1 MTWVKIDDSFPDH
14 PKIKGLK
21 DDEFRLYMTAL
32 CYSSRYLT
40 DGVIPLNI
48 VRTFIESRSKS
59 SRISALVDANLWEI
73 VADNVVILS
82 YSEYQFTKER
92 IETERKLAAERM
104 ARSRGLRRTDTVTE
118 SEVQPP
124 HTHPI
129 PIPIPNKDIKIANP
143 SDSEFNLFWAIYPRK
158 EAKGAA
164 RTAFLKACKKVSVEV
179 IIEGAKR
186 FANDPNRQ
194 AEFTAHASTW
204 LNQERWSD
212 TPLPQRGGAMTRT
225 ESSVMRALEI
235 AEKFSVEEGRALEN
249 EPF

>member
-21 DDEFRLYMTAL
+21 DVEFRLYMTAL

-59 SRISALVDANLWEI
+59 PRISALVDANLWEI

-92 IETERKLAAERM
+92 VESERKLAAERM
-104 ARSRGLRRTDTVTE
+104 AKSRGLRRTEGVTG
-118 SEVQPP
+118 SEVHPP
-124 HTHPI
+124 HTHTH

-164 RTAFLKACKKVSVEV
+164 RTAFIKACRKVPFEV
-179 IIEGAKR
+179 IVEGAKR
-186 FANDPNRQ
+186 FASDPNRQ
-194 AEFTAHASTW
+194 DEFTAHASTW

-212 TPLPQRGGAMTRT
+212 APLPSRGGSMTRT

-235 AEKFSVEEGRALEN
+235 AEKFSAEEERVLEN

>member
-59 SRISALVDANLWEI
+59 SRISALVQANLWEI

-104 ARSRGLRRTDTVTE
+104 NKSRVLRRTNGAT
-118 SEVQPP
+118 SGEVHPP

-129 PIPIPNKDIKIANP
+129 PIPIPIKDINTFP
-143 SDSEFNLFWAIYPRK
+143 LEMTSFEEFWNLYPRK
-158 EAKGAA
+158 QAKGAA
-164 RTAFLKACKKVSVEV
+164 QTAFLKALKKTDLETILAGVR
-179 IIEGAKR
+179 R
-186 FANDPNRQ
+186 FASDPNRQ
-194 AEFTAHASTW
+194 DEFTAHASTW

-212 TPLPQRGGAMTRT
+212 EALPAKAMTRT

-235 AEKFSVEEGRALEN
+235 SRQLDGVDF
-249 EPF
+249 